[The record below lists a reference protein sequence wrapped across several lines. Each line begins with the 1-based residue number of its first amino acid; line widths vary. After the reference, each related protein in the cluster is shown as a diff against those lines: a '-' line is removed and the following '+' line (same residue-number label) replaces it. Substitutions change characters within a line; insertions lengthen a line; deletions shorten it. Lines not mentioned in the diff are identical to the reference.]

1 MKKVININFQGRVV
15 PIEEYA
21 YDILKQYVESLR
33 RFFANEEGRDE
44 IINDIEGRIAELF
57 GETLK
62 KGNTCITEEDVNTII
77 AGMGRPEDFE
87 EEETKVK
94 SQLGS
99 ENTGAGTHTS
109 EQFYN
114 TGSTEEGKKRGRLY
128 RDEDDKILGGVCA
141 GLANY
146 LRIDPAIVRILF
158 AIITIGGFGAGFLIY
173 ILLWIILP
181 KNTLER
187 TAIRKRLFRNPEDK
201 VIAGVAGGVA
211 AYFDI
216 AVWIPRLI
224 FAFPLLLGILTSI
237 FRNIFWDFDP
247 FPSVLFGSFGSTLF
261 VVYVVL
267 WAVIPEANSASEKL
281 EMRGEKVDLNT
292 IKNTIQEDLVGFRG
306 RAEKLGADFKDKA
319 QQMGSEFGTVAKKN
333 GSRLGHAIG
342 IIFKAFF
349 LFFAGI
355 LAFGLLVS
363 LIGLL
368 IGGVSFLPLKNFFL
382 DGFGQQLLAW
392 GTVLLFIGAPVL
404 AFFTWLVRRILR
416 IKSKNPYLGYI
427 FGGLWVIGLVCAISL
442 LVSVVRSYRTK
453 SGVEEKIAVATPS
466 HDKLY
471 VTTTKERVNYYGSD
485 WYGIHWDDDD
495 APFYGLN
502 EDSLIMRTV
511 RVNITKSQD
520 SAYHIQMVKFSH
532 GENPDA
538 ARNHANKIEFRINQM
553 DSMLVLARGFAISQD
568 NKFHN
573 QQVLVIIEVP
583 LGKKIELD
591 ESINGYK
598 WFNVNVN
605 YSHRRGWNME
615 WEDNWND
622 GYHWNENTEYVMTK
636 DGLKSTKPSKE
647 EQEESKQDS
656 DDAAERMKDIENQ
669 KKELEKQQEELK
681 QKIKDDST
689 KYHYEPA
696 APTNPAPAEKPA
708 APAKKTAEQT
718 VKTDTDGGSAI
729 SPAQHLLARF
739 AI

>member
-77 AGMGRPEDFE
+77 QGMGRPEDFE
-87 EEETKVK
+87 DEETKVK
-94 SQLGS
+94 SQLGA
-99 ENTGAGTHTS
+99 ENTGSQYHAADSETGTKT
-109 EQFYN
+109 
-114 TGSTEEGKKRGRLY
+114 RGRLY
-128 RDEDDKILGGVCA
+128 RDENDKILGGVCA

-187 TAIRKRLFRNPEDK
+187 GAIRKRLFRNPEDK
-201 VIAGVAGGVA
+201 VIAGVAGGLA
-211 AYFDI
+211 SYFDI

-224 FAFPLLLGILTSI
+224 FAFPLLLAIITSI
-237 FRNIFWDFDP
+237 FKNIFWNFDP
-247 FPSVLFGSFGSTLF
+247 FPSVLFGSFGSSLF
-261 VVYVVL
+261 VIYVIL

-292 IKNTIQEDLVGFRG
+292 IKNTIQEDLSGFKG
-306 RAEKLGADFKDKA
+306 RAEKLGTEWKEKA
-319 QQMGSEFGTVAKKN
+319 QQMGNEFSGVAKKN

-342 IIFKAFF
+342 ILFKAFF
-349 LFFAGI
+349 LFIAGV
-355 LAFGLLVS
+355 LAFALLVTV
-363 LIGLL
+363 IGLV
-368 IGGVSFLPLKNFFL
+368 IGGVKFVPLKNFFL
-382 DGFGQQLLAW
+382 DGFNQQLLAW
-392 GTVLLFIGAPVL
+392 GTVLFFLGAPVI
-404 AFFTWLVRRILR
+404 AFFTWLVRRIIR

-427 FGGLWVIGLVCAISL
+427 FGGLWVIGLVCAIAL
-442 LVSVVRSYRTK
+442 FASVLSSYRTK
-453 SGVEEKIAVATPS
+453 SGVEEKVAIAQPS
-466 HDKLY
+466 KGKLF
-471 VTTTKERVNYYGSD
+471 VTVSKERVNYYGSD

-502 EDSLIMRTV
+502 EDSLILRTV
-511 RVNITKSQD
+511 RVTVNKSQD
-520 SAYHIQMVKFSH
+520 SAYHLQIVKFSH
-532 GENPDA
+532 GDNPA
-538 ARNHANKIEFRINQM
+538 TASAHATKIEFKVSQN
-553 DSMLVLARGFAISQD
+553 DSVLVLPRGFSISQD

-573 QQVLVIIEVP
+573 QQVLLIIQVP
-583 LGKKIELD
+583 VGKKIEMD
-591 ESINGYK
+591 ESLNGYR

-605 YSHRRGWNME
+605 YNHRRGWNME

-622 GYHWNENTEYVMTK
+622 GYNWNDNTEYIMTQE
-636 DGLKSTKPSKE
+636 GLKTTKPSKE
-647 EQEESKQDS
+647 ELEDKKNETD
-656 DDAAERMKDIENQ
+656 ENQ
-669 KKELEKQQEELK
+669 QRLKELEDQQKELDKQKEELK
-681 QKIKDDST
+681 GKLKEDST
-689 KYHYEPA
+689 RYHYQ
-696 APTNPAPAEKPA
+696 PAPASPSSPEKPET
-708 APAKKTAEQT
+708 PKKKTAEQT
-718 VKTDTDGGSAI
+718 VKAIGTGSMI
-729 SPAQHLLARF
+729 SPAQNLLARF